1 MSVWQRLRERFFGD
15 KESPKSIE
23 ESDEG
28 QTESADRRDEPEVE
42 VVAAPPKKEP
52 EGEGDPP
59 EILRLAKIGLV
70 NGPSETEALLFLRKM
85 RGTVHES
92 LAVSRVLAASAERSV
107 PESVRIASADILA
120 SRGDEHGAI
129 DALKGT
135 SSTPALMLA
144 ADLYASLGQVPRAL
158 STIERVLAWNFD
170 TPGAR
175 ERHTRWRA
183 SVGAAPTPKGRL
195 DEATV
200 VTDAGARAPYR
211 LLREVARGGA
221 GAVYE
226 AEDELLGQRVAFKVY
241 HQRGND
247 REHLEREARMAIR
260 HRGPG
265 VIRVFDADPEDGWV
279 SLEWIPR
286 GSVRDLLA
294 RGDAALL
301 LPIERWA
308 IPLGK
313 TLAHLHEA
321 GFVHADVKPAN
332 VLIRDPGDP
341 VLGDFG
347 IARPV
352 GTSYIGGSA
361 GYMSPERIAGRLS
374 DPRDDVYG
382 FGRVVEDVL
391 RRIGSSAD
399 GAEEWARWR
408 AFADAC
414 MGADE
419 QRPTSGTEL
428 VKRLREY
435 GTSTH

>member
-1 MSVWQRLRERFFGD
+1 MSMWQRLRERFFGD
-15 KESPKSIE
+15 KESRDANETDKS
-23 ESDEG
+23 DV
-28 QTESADRRDEPEVE
+28 ADHPAEPAGE
-42 VVAAPPKKEP
+42 VVAAPKQEA
-52 EGEGDPP
+52 EEEVDPP
-59 EILRLAKIGLV
+59 EILRLAKIGLAG
-70 NGPSETEALLFLRKM
+70 GPTEAEALLFLRKM
-85 RGTVHES
+85 RGTVHEAV
-92 LAVSRVLAASAERSV
+92 AVSRVLAASLERNI

-120 SRGDEHGAI
+120 SRGDERGAI

-175 ERHTRWRA
+175 ERHARWRA
-183 SVGAAPTPKGRL
+183 SVGAAPMPKGRL

-241 HQRGND
+241 HQRGKD
-247 REHLEREARMAIR
+247 REHLEREARMAIQ

-265 VIRVFDADPEDGWV
+265 VIRIFDADPEDGWV

-294 RGDAALL
+294 RGDSALL
-301 LPIERWA
+301 LPLERWA

-313 TLAHLHEA
+313 TLARIHEA

-332 VLIRDPGDP
+332 VLLRDPGDP

-347 IARPV
+347 IARPM
-352 GTSYIGGSA
+352 GTAYIGGSA

-391 RRIGSSAD
+391 RRLGSATD
-399 GAEEWARWR
+399 EGENWARWR
-408 AFADAC
+408 TLVDAC
-414 MGADE
+414 LGADE
-419 QRPTSGTEL
+419 HRPASGTEL
-428 VKRLREY
+428 VKRLRES
-435 GTSTH
+435 GTSAH

>member
-1 MSVWQRLRERFFGD
+1 MSVWQRLRQRFFGD
-15 KESPKSIE
+15 NESSKENTDVN
-23 ESDEG
+23 ESS
-28 QTESADRRDEPEVE
+28 TDRPDEPSAPVSAAPRKEVE
-42 VVAAPPKKEP
+42 
-52 EGEGDPP
+52 GESDPP
-59 EILRLAKIGLV
+59 EILRLAKIGLAD
-70 NGPSETEALLFLRKM
+70 GPSETEALLFMRKM

-92 LAVSRVLAASAERSV
+92 LAVSRVLAASLERNI

-120 SRGDEHGAI
+120 SRGDERGAI

-144 ADLYASLGQVPRAL
+144 ADLYASIGQVPRAL

-175 ERHTRWRA
+175 ERHARWRA
-183 SVGAAPTPKGRL
+183 SVGAAPALKGRL

-241 HQRGND
+241 HQRGKD

-265 VIRVFDADPEDGWV
+265 VIRIFDADPEDGWV

-294 RGDAALL
+294 RGDVALL
-301 LPIERWA
+301 LPVERWA

-313 TLAHLHEA
+313 TLARLHE
-321 GFVHADVKPAN
+321 GGLVHADIKPAN
-332 VLIRDPGDP
+332 VLLREPGDP

-391 RRIGSSAD
+391 RRLGSGAD
-399 GAEEWARWR
+399 GREDWGRWR
-408 AFADAC
+408 AFADTC
-414 MGADE
+414 MGPDE
-419 QRPTSGTEL
+419 QRPASGAEL
-428 VKRLREY
+428 VKRLRES
-435 GTSTH
+435 GTSDH